1 MKVGTQYQRQFCSGY
16 ISTKMMNLTSFGSP
30 GLNVHQGMRT
40 QSQHLLKLNSRPHFF
55 IKLQFHRVIISVK
68 VRIKSNFHLKIEIKV
83 AHCRAGGLWSEDF
96 PEKL

>member
-1 MKVGTQYQRQFCSGY
+1 MFWLHFYKNDELDKLWFS
-16 ISTKMMNLTSFGSP
+16 
-30 GLNVHQGMRT
+30 RT
-40 QSQHLLKLNSRPHFF
+40 QCTPRDEDTVSTPAKAEFKTIFF